1 MKKLL
6 SIAIAA
12 TIGLS
17 MPLFSACG
25 EGGKE
30 PKDTIPE
37 YSEDKTFLIGGW
49 NDPPKTD
56 WSNFDYVK
64 EAGLDFIFYSYY
76 YYGMGTE
83 NYLVGLEYLEKIG
96 LKAILQLGSGA
107 DSGV

>member
-25 EGGKE
+25 EGGKG

-64 EAGLDFIFYSYY
+64 EAGLDFIFLFLLLLRHGNGELSRRPRIF
-76 YYGMGTE
+76 G
-83 NYLVGLEYLEKIG
+83 K
-96 LKAILQLGSGA
+96 KSA
-107 DSGV
+107 

>member
-25 EGGKE
+25 EGGKG

-64 EAGLDFIFYSYY
+64 EAGLDFFFIPIITTVWERRIISSAS
-76 YYGMGTE
+76 
-83 NYLVGLEYLEKIG
+83 NIWK
-96 LKAILQLGSGA
+96 KSA
-107 DSGV
+107 